1 MSCFHGAHIGEATT
15 NALCTHEALQAV
27 QVPQI
32 NPDGI
37 FRGHHR
43 LVVQVSGLSASCPC
57 RPCHA
62 MPCRTPLDPFVC
74 SCRTNAK
81 GYNLN
86 RMWNQSSEVRLPSS
100 QGRQHFRHNAVAGC
114 LQRDRDLMASCSH
127 QMKLYN
133 VRLRYCHSW
142 GRCVRRRRLRRYS
155 SLKMQCTDTASTC
168 SWIFTVSSFL
178 AHVAASH
185 FRLFCCQMNTCE
197 QDPLCSW
204 LASAGMKHHGS
215 GGTVSSGPS
224 SFDG

>member
-1 MSCFHGAHIGEATT
+1 VNDAPPRAERSCRSSMLL
-15 NALCTHEALQAV
+15 ALKRQRRMRCVLTRRSNLCRSLKSTPTESSAAITGWSCRCQ
-27 QVPQI
+27 
-32 NPDGI
+32 GS
-37 FRGHHR
+37 R
-43 LVVQVSGLSASCPC
+43 LPVRVGL
-57 RPCHA
+57 A
-62 MPCRTPLDPFVC
+62 MLCRTPLDPYGC

-114 LQRDRDLMASCSH
+114 LQRDRELLASCSH

-168 SWIFTVSSFL
+168 SWTFTVSCFL
-178 AHVAASH
+178 AHVAIFPFTS
-185 FRLFCCQMNTCE
+185 
-197 QDPLCSW
+197 
-204 LASAGMKHHGS
+204 SAAR
-215 GGTVSSGPS
+215 
-224 SFDG
+224 